1 MYIFELEDTYQ
12 FNSIVIVVSDT
23 YEDAVSMYLNDRFGS
38 HAVEHGVSTVRL
50 IRRHDIVKGVITWK
64 DD

>member
-12 FNSIVIVVSDT
+12 FNSIIIAVADT
-23 YEDAVSMYLNDRFGS
+23 YEDAVIMYLDARFGS
-38 HAVEHGVSTVRL
+38 RALDHGTESVRL
-50 IRRHDIVKGVITWK
+50 IKRHNIVPGIITWK